1 MRVLISGARAPVAL
15 EWAAIC
21 MSHGHDVILTD
32 SLQKPL
38 GSFLTGIKAYSPTTS
53 PRLNFPAYRQQIL
66 ELIAT
71 HRIAMV
77 IPTCEEVYYLAQI
90 AEQAPEVHFFLP
102 DRTLL
107 YALHNKFTVFGQ
119 LQGLPEISFPK
130 TRLITDRNHIQYG
143 DNTILKPVY
152 SRFGGQVIR
161 DVSEQA
167 LSDIVVSTNI
177 PWVQQEKISGT
188 PVCSYAIFEHGRL
201 IAQQVYL
208 PRYCVNGS
216 AASAFQ
222 PIEHIK
228 IEKFMTAFGLRHKFH
243 GQVSFDFI
251 ESGKQPYVIEC
262 NPRAT
267 SGLHLIAPQCTQL
280 SPGIE
285 FKAQSKE
292 QLHHL
297 GPVSLIAEGAGSLL
311 KPGTW
316 RDWWNGVN
324 VMKRHRL
331 RFGSQLHSLLEL
343 RHKAKQADGNWS
355 TASTSDIEWNG
366 EDLPS

>member
-15 EWAAIC
+15 EWAEIC
-21 MSHGHDVILTD
+21 MSHGHEVILTD

-38 GSFLTGIKAYSPTTS
+38 GSFLRGIKAYARTAS
-53 PRLNFPAYRQQIL
+53 PRLNFPEYQQQIL

-71 HRIAMV
+71 HRIEMV

-90 AEQAPEVHFFLP
+90 AEQAPDVHFFLP

-130 TRLITDRNHIQYG
+130 TRLITDKNHIQYD

-167 LSDIVVSTNI
+167 LSDIVVSNDS
-177 PWVQQEKISGT
+177 PWVQQEKITGT
-188 PVCSYAIFEHGRL
+188 PVCNYAIYEHGRL
-201 IAQQVYL
+201 KAHQVYL
-208 PRYCVNGS
+208 PKYCLNGS

-222 PIEHIK
+222 PVKHVR
-228 IEKFMTAFGLRHKFH
+228 IEKFMTAFGSRHKFH
-243 GQVSFDFI
+243 GQVSFDFF
-251 ESGKQPYVIEC
+251 ESGKHTYVIEC

-267 SGLHLIAPQCTQL
+267 SGLHLIAPQCKRL
-280 SPGIE
+280 SPDIE
-285 FKAQSKE
+285 FTTQTKQ

-297 GPVSLIAEGAGSLL
+297 GPVSLIAEGASSLL
-311 KPGTW
+311 KPETW
-316 RDWWNGVN
+316 RDWWSGVN
-324 VMKRHRL
+324 VMTRHRL
-331 RFGSQLHSLLEL
+331 CFGGQLYSLLEL
-343 RHKAKQADGNWS
+343 RNLAKQADGNWS

-366 EDLPS
+366 EELPS